1 MAIPIFLTPKVVA
14 VLKITPRRYL
24 RLIFFK
30 EKVNG
35 LKSPANEE
43 VYRYKE
49 KGTTKEP
56 VVMKPV
62 AARKLILRKNN
73 RGAMKARKE
82 NKSSQMNIFSLMI
95 ESSPPRSIMIAHDLK
110 TFGVY

>member
-1 MAIPIFLTPKVVA
+1 M
-14 VLKITPRRYL
+14 LKITPRRYL
-24 RLIFFK
+24 RLLKITPRRYLRLNFFK

-49 KGTTKEP
+49 KGTTKEL

-62 AARKLILRKNN
+62 AA
-73 RGAMKARKE
+73 
-82 NKSSQMNIFSLMI
+82 
-95 ESSPPRSIMIAHDLK
+95 
-110 TFGVY
+110 